1 MSKARYIIAIGLAS
15 VLAGCVSLGP
25 EYKRPDTATP
35 KQFRGAESET
45 ATQSAGN
52 VRWWDLYKDETLAAL
67 IKEAL
72 EKNRD
77 VQLAIA
83 RVDEARAV
91 IGPTELAKLP
101 TIDLAA
107 GVTRDKLPERG
118 AFIFPP
124 GTPLTRTIYNLGPSF
139 SYEIDLWGRIA
150 NLSRAVR
157 ADYLSTQYV
166 REAVRTGLVAD
177 VAATYFDILSLRRE
191 VAITKNNIKTREQ
204 FLDLTNKRFQ
214 SGRAS
219 QVDSSRAEASLLQ
232 ARAQLSPLEQ
242 VLMQLENKMQI
253 LLGRGMGGAMAAIPE
268 AAVLPNVPEVPA
280 GLPSTLLERRPDIL
294 AAETAL
300 IAASSRVRSARAALF
315 PTISLT
321 GGFGFTSRE
330 LDTLF
335 DRPAFNWSI
344 GTGLLMPI
352 INAQRNKFVVQAT
365 QAREQQAAINY
376 LKAVEQSFREVSDSI
391 IARAKLGE
399 LRATTDAQVKAL
411 VKLNDIVL
419 QRYQAGLASYFE
431 VIDAQQNLLLA
442 ELAATEAHRNLLSSS
457 VTLYRALGGGWEPPT
472 VTSSTGVTSPNN

>member
-1 MSKARYIIAIGLAS
+1 MVKGIIAIS
-15 VLAGCVSLGP
+15 VAAAVAGCVNLGAD
-25 EYKRPDTATP
+25 YKRPETAIP
-35 KQFRGAESET
+35 KQFRGAYSE
-45 ATQSAGN
+45 AEARSAGN
-52 VRWWDLYKDETLAAL
+52 VKWWDLYKDETLIGL

-72 EKNRD
+72 DKNRD
-77 VQLAIA
+77 IQLAVA
-83 RVDEARAV
+83 RVDESRAL
-91 IGPTELAKLP
+91 IGPTDLAKLP
-101 TIDLAA
+101 QIDFAA
-107 GVTRDKLPERG
+107 SATRDKLPERG

-124 GTPLTRTIYNLGPSF
+124 GTPLTRTIFSLGPTF
-139 SYEIDLWGRIA
+139 SYEIDLWGRVA
-150 NLSRAVR
+150 NLSNAAR
-157 ADYLSTQYV
+157 ADYLGTQYV
-166 REAVRTGLVAD
+166 RESVRTALIAD

-204 FLDLTNKRFQ
+204 FLDLTNKRYQ

-242 VLMQLENKMQI
+242 TLMQLENKMQI
-253 LLGRGMGGAMAAIPE
+253 LLGRGMGGAMATIPE
-268 AAVLPNVPEVPA
+268 TGAVPNAPEVPA

-300 IAASSRVRSARAALF
+300 LATSSRVRAVRASLF

-330 LDTLF
+330 LNTLF

-344 GTGLLMPI
+344 GANLLAPI
-352 INAQRNKFVVQAT
+352 INAQRNKFQVRAAE
-365 QAREQQAAINY
+365 AREQQAAITY
-376 LKAVEQSFREVSDSI
+376 LKTVEQSFREVSDSI

-399 LRATTDAQVKAL
+399 LRATADAQVKAL

-431 VIDAQQNLLLA
+431 VIDAQQNLLTA
-442 ELAATEAHRNLLSSS
+442 ELAATEAQRNLLSSS
-457 VTLYRALGGGWEPPT
+457 VNLYRALGGGWEPPT
-472 VTSSTGVTSPNN
+472 LASANGTGTTKN